1 MLIGVV
7 GLIGSGKGTVA
18 DRLVQ
23 KHGFRKDSFAKSL
36 KDAVSSMFNW
46 DREML
51 EGKTDESRAW
61 REKPDAFW
69 SKRFGKDVTPRW
81 VLQYFGTEVMRG
93 HMYDAIWVDSCIARY
108 DGKPTV
114 IADTRFENEIK
125 TIREMGGKILLV
137 KRGQDPDWFTDYVE
151 GNIEPKNV
159 HSSEYAWAKSECD
172 HLITNNGTLEELHQQ
187 IDDLIISNK
196 ITNTPA
202 KTSDPLQPLA
212 IGANSF

>member
-81 VLQYFGTEVMRG
+81 VLQYFGTEVMRQG
-93 HMYDAIWVDSCIARY
+93 MHDAIWVDSCIARY

-137 KRGQDPDWFTDYVE
+137 KRGQDPDWFTDYLE